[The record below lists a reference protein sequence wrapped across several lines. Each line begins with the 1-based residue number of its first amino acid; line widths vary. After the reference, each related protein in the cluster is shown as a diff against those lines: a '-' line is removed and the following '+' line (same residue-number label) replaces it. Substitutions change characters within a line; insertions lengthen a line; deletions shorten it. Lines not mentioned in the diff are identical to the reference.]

1 MLKLNGRRLKLYYSS
16 YISKDVA
23 ILKLKFLHNIEN
35 KIYFIPS
42 IYAISATI
50 LSIAVI
56 FIEYQYSDFL
66 LSILPGYLFTS
77 YDLSKTILSTIAGSL
92 FAMITVSFSTIMV
105 VLTMYSSQF
114 SPRTMQDFLKNKVT
128 LKVLGVFIAGFI
140 YSILTLLFIDD
151 SLQGSG
157 ESIIFSSIIGVIIA
171 IVCLGYFVYFIHHA
185 ANSVQ
190 VNLLI
195 ESLKKEVIEIVDS
208 IETRNN
214 SNDQIRN
221 DPPDNLKE
229 ITDRDAFA
237 VHPEQSGYIQVIYDL
252 ELTKLADAHDI
263 IIRAEKMIGDYVTE
277 NTVVFKIWQLNPAS
291 NLKEDELEEIR
302 NKIIGNLV
310 ISNERSKKNDIEFGL
325 LKLTEVA
332 LRAISPGINDP
343 NTAIFCINQLGWVLS
358 RIAVANL
365 ENTYYYNDKDELCF
379 ILEDISFW
387 DLLYKTFYQLSH
399 YGNQDVSVAGSILD
413 ALVIIAE
420 GSPEEIKE
428 QVWHFSHYIL
438 GGFDK
443 NVLEQEDKKF
453 LNHKIYRLAKETG
466 NKEEKEKYF
475 QVENFQIN

>member
-1 MLKLNGRRLKLYYSS
+1 
-16 YISKDVA
+16 VA
-23 ILKLKFLHNIEN
+23 VLKLKFLHNIKN
-35 KIYFIPS
+35 KIYFIPTLYS
-42 IYAISATI
+42 ISAALFTF
-50 LSIAVI
+50 LVV
-56 FIEYQYSDFL
+56 FIEYNYSSTLVNVMPSFF
-66 LSILPGYLFTS
+66 FTS

-92 FAMITVSFSTIMV
+92 FAMITVSFSMIMV

-140 YSILTLLFIDD
+140 YSMLTLLFIDD
-151 SLQGSG
+151 SLQGKG
-157 ESIIFSSIIGVIIA
+157 EATIFSAMIGVIVA
-171 IVCLGYFVYFIHHA
+171 IICLGFFVYFIHHA

-195 ESLKKEVIEIVDS
+195 ESLKEDVIEIVDKF
-208 IETRNN
+208 EERNN

-221 DPPDNLKE
+221 EPPDNLKQML
-229 ITDRDAFA
+229 DREFCEL
-237 VHPEQSGYIQVIYDL
+237 HPVESGYIQVIYDL
-252 ELTKLADAHDI
+252 KLTQMADEYDI

-277 NTVVFKIWQLNPAS
+277 NTVVFKFWQL
-291 NLKEDELEEIR
+291 DEESERFEEEKLEEIKK
-302 NKIIGNLV
+302 KIRENLV
-310 ISNERSKKNDIEFGL
+310 ISNERSKNDDIEFGL

-332 LRAISPGINDP
+332 LRAISAGINDP

-399 YGNQDVSVAGSILD
+399 YGKQDVSVAGSIID

-420 GSPEEIKE
+420 GSPKDIKE
-428 QVWHFSHYIL
+428 EVWKFSHYIL
-438 GGFDK
+438 SSFDK
-443 NVLEQEDKKF
+443 SVLEQEDKKF

-466 NKEEKEKYF
+466 HKEEKEKYF
-475 QVENFQIN
+475 QVENFKIN

>member
-1 MLKLNGRRLKLYYSS
+1 
-16 YISKDVA
+16 
-23 ILKLKFLHNIEN
+23 LKLKFLHNIEN

-50 LSIAVI
+50 LSIIVI
-56 FIEYQYSDFL
+56 FIEYQYTNTL
-66 LSILPGYLFTS
+66 VNILPSYFFTS

-128 LKVLGVFIAGFI
+128 LKVLGIFIAGFI

-151 SLQGSG
+151 SMQGSG
-157 ESIIFSSIIGVIIA
+157 ESIIFSAMIGVIVA

-195 ESLKKEVIEIVDS
+195 ESLKEEVIEIVDK
-208 IETRNN
+208 IEARNN

-221 DPPDNLKE
+221 EAPENLTKMLERDSCE
-229 ITDRDAFA
+229 I
-237 VHPEQSGYIQVIYDL
+237 HPKQSGYIQAIYDI
-252 ELTKLADAHDI
+252 ELTKLADEYDI
-263 IIRAEKMIGDYVTE
+263 IVRAEKMIGDYVTE
-277 NTVVFKIWQLNPAS
+277 NTVVFKIWQLNKDADQF
-291 NLKEDELEEIR
+291 NEEKLEEIK
-302 NKIIGNLV
+302 NKILGNLV
-310 ISNERSKKNDIEFGL
+310 INNERSKKNDIEFGL

-365 ENTYYYNDKDELCF
+365 ENTYYYNEKDELCF

-399 YGNQDVSVAGSILD
+399 YGNQDVSVAGSIID

-420 GSPEEIKE
+420 GSPKDIKE
-428 QVWHFSHYIL
+428 KVWHFSHYIL

-466 NKEEKEKYF
+466 HKEHREKYF
-475 QVENFQIN
+475 QVENFKIN

>member
-1 MLKLNGRRLKLYYSS
+1 M
-16 YISKDVA
+16 
-23 ILKLKFLHNIEN
+23 KLKFLHNIEN

-50 LSIAVI
+50 LSAFVI
-56 FIEYQYSDFL
+56 FIEHQYSSFL
-66 LSILPGYLFTS
+66 LVNIPSYFFTS

-128 LKVLGVFIAGFI
+128 LKVFGIFLGGFI
-140 YSILTLLFIDD
+140 YSILTLLFIDEN
-151 SLQGSG
+151 LKGTQ
-157 ESIIFSSIIGVIIA
+157 EATIFSAMIGVIIA
-171 IVCLGYFVYFIHHA
+171 IICLGYFVYFIHHA

-195 ESLKKEVIEIVDS
+195 ESLKNEVIEIVDT

-214 SNDQIRN
+214 KNDQIRN
-221 DPPDNLKE
+221 EPPDNLKE
-229 ITDRDAFA
+229 MTDREFCE
-237 VHPEQSGYIQVIYDL
+237 VHPEQSGYIQVIFDI
-252 ELTKLADAHDI
+252 ELTKVADEHDI
-263 IIRAEKMIGDYVTE
+263 IIRAEKMIGDYITE
-277 NTVVFKIWQLNPAS
+277 NTVIFKLWRLNDD
-291 NLKEDELEEIR
+291 NKKIEEVKLKQIK
-302 NKIIGNLV
+302 NKIRENIV

-365 ENTYYYNDKDELCF
+365 ENNYYYNDKDELCF

-387 DLLYKTFYQLSH
+387 NLLYKTFYQLKH
-399 YGNQDVSVAGSILD
+399 YGSQDVSVTGAIID
-413 ALVIIAE
+413 ALIVIAE

-428 QVWHFSHYIL
+428 QVWSFSDYIL
-438 GGFDK
+438 KGFDR
-443 NVLEQEDKKF
+443 NVLEQADKKF
-453 LNHKIYRLAKETG
+453 LNNKIYRLAKETG
-466 NKEEKEKYF
+466 NKDVKENYF
-475 QVENFQIN
+475 QIEKRQIN

>member
-1 MLKLNGRRLKLYYSS
+1 M
-16 YISKDVA
+16 
-23 ILKLKFLHNIEN
+23 KLKFLHNIEN

-42 IYAISATI
+42 LYALIATLVSILVIY
-50 LSIAVI
+50 L
-56 FIEYQYSDFL
+56 EYQYSSL
-66 LSILPGYLFTS
+66 LINVLPSFFFTS

-128 LKVLGVFIAGFI
+128 LKVLGIFIAGFI

-151 SLQGSG
+151 RLLKSG
-157 ESIIFSSIIGVIIA
+157 ESTIFSAMIGVIIA
-171 IVCLGYFVYFIHHA
+171 ILCLGYFVYFIHHA

-190 VNLLI
+190 VNLLV
-195 ESLKKEVIEIVDS
+195 ESLKEDVIEIVDKL
-208 IETRNN
+208 EKRNN

-221 DPPDNLKE
+221 QPPDDLKASL
-229 ITDRDAFA
+229 DRDFYEL
-237 VHPEQSGYIQVIYDL
+237 HPKKSGYIQIIYDL
-252 ELTKLADAHDI
+252 KLTQLADQYNI
-263 IIRAEKMIGDYVTE
+263 IIRAEKMIGDYITE
-277 NTVVFKIWQLNPAS
+277 NTVVFKFWQL
-291 NLKEDELEEIR
+291 DEQMDKFKDEKLVEIKNNIR
-302 NKIIGNLV
+302 DHLV
-310 ISNERSKKNDIEFGL
+310 ISNERSKNDDIEFGL

-399 YGNQDVSVAGSILD
+399 YGKQDVSVAGSIID

-420 GSPEEIKE
+420 GSPQDVKE
-428 QVWHFSHYIL
+428 QVWKFSHYIL

-466 NKEEKEKYF
+466 HKKQKEKYF
-475 QVENFQIN
+475 QVENFKIN

>member
-1 MLKLNGRRLKLYYSS
+1 MKF
-16 YISKDVA
+16 
-23 ILKLKFLHNIEN
+23 KFLHNIEN

-42 IYAISATI
+42 IYATSAA
-50 LSIAVI
+50 LFSIAVI
-56 FIEYQYSDFL
+56 FIEHQYSDFL
-66 LSILPGYLFTS
+66 LAYIPAYLFTS

-128 LKVLGVFIAGFI
+128 LKVLGVFLAGFI
-140 YSILTLLFIDD
+140 YSILTLLFIDENLKGAEEA
-151 SLQGSG
+151 S
-157 ESIIFSSIIGVIIA
+157 IFSAAIGVIIA
-171 IVCLGYFVYFIHHA
+171 VICLGYFVYFIHHA

-195 ESLKKEVIEIVDS
+195 ESLKTEVIEIVDK
-208 IETRNN
+208 IEARNN

-221 DPPDNLKE
+221 TPPDNLKE
-229 ITDRDAFA
+229 ITDRKSCE
-237 VHPEQSGYIQVIYDL
+237 VHPDKSGYIQVIYDL
-252 ELTKLADAHDI
+252 ELTKLADNNDVV
-263 IIRAEKMIGDYVTE
+263 IRAEKMIGDYVTE
-277 NTVVFKIWQLNPAS
+277 NTVVFKVWMLNP
-291 NLKEDELEEIR
+291 EDELEKDIDQLKAEIR
-302 NKIIGNLV
+302 NHLV

-358 RIAVANL
+358 RIAVANI

-387 DLLYKTFYQLSH
+387 DLLYKTFYQLRH

-413 ALVIIAE
+413 AFVIIAE
-420 GSPEEIKE
+420 GSPKEIKE
-428 QVWHFSHYIL
+428 QVWSFSHYIL
-438 GGFDK
+438 DGFER
-443 NVLEQEDKKF
+443 NVLEKEDKKF

-466 NKEEKEKYF
+466 NKEIKENYFHVEKRT
-475 QVENFQIN
+475 IN

>member
-1 MLKLNGRRLKLYYSS
+1 MKF
-16 YISKDVA
+16 
-23 ILKLKFLHNIEN
+23 KFLHNIEN

-50 LSIAVI
+50 LSVFVI
-56 FIEYQYSDFL
+56 FIEHQYSGL
-66 LSILPGYLFTS
+66 LLANIPAYFFTS

-128 LKVLGVFIAGFI
+128 LKVFGIFLGGFI
-140 YSILTLLFIDD
+140 YSILTLLFIDEN
-151 SLQGSG
+151 LKGTQ
-157 ESIIFSSIIGVIIA
+157 EATIFSAMIGVIIA
-171 IVCLGYFVYFIHHA
+171 IICLGYFVYFIHHA

-195 ESLKKEVIEIVDS
+195 ESLKNEVIEIVDT

-214 SNDQIRN
+214 KNDQIRN
-221 DPPDNLKE
+221 EPPDNLKE
-229 ITDRDAFA
+229 MTDRVFCD
-237 VHPEQSGYIQVIYDL
+237 VHPEQSGYIQVIFDI
-252 ELTKLADAHDI
+252 ELTKVADEHDI

-277 NTVVFKIWQLNPAS
+277 NTVIFKLWRLNDDTKKIEEEK
-291 NLKEDELEEIR
+291 LKQIKNMIR
-302 NKIIGNLV
+302 ENLV

-365 ENTYYYNDKDELCF
+365 ENNYYYNDKDELCF

-387 DLLYKTFYQLSH
+387 NLLYKTFYQLKH
-399 YGNQDVSVAGSILD
+399 YGSQDVSVTGAIID
-413 ALVIIAE
+413 ALIVIAE
-420 GSPEEIKE
+420 GSPKEIKE
-428 QVWHFSHYIL
+428 QVWSFSDYIL
-438 GGFDK
+438 KGFDR
-443 NVLEQEDKKF
+443 NVLEQADKKF
-453 LNHKIYRLAKETG
+453 LNNKIYRLAKETG
-466 NKEEKEKYF
+466 NKDVKENYF
-475 QVENFQIN
+475 QIEKRQIN

>member
-1 MLKLNGRRLKLYYSS
+1 M
-16 YISKDVA
+16 
-23 ILKLKFLHNIEN
+23 KLKFMHNIEN

-42 IYAISATI
+42 IYAISATL
-50 LSIAVI
+50 LSIFVI
-56 FIEYQYSDFL
+56 FIEHQYSSTL
-66 LSILPGYLFTS
+66 VNVLPSFFFTS

-92 FAMITVSFSTIMV
+92 FAMITVSFSMIMV

-128 LKVLGVFIAGFI
+128 LKVLGIFISGFI
-140 YSILTLLFIDD
+140 YSMLTLLFLND
-151 SLQGSG
+151 SLERSG
-157 ESIIFSSIIGVIIA
+157 ESIIFSAMIGVIVA
-171 IVCLGYFVYFIHHA
+171 IICLGYFVYFIHHA

-195 ESLKKEVIEIVDS
+195 ESLKDEVIEIVDKT
-208 IETRNN
+208 EARNN

-221 DPPDNLKE
+221 DSPDNLKE
-229 ITDRDAFA
+229 MLDRKFCEL
-237 VHPEQSGYIQVIYDL
+237 HPEQSGYIQVIYDL
-252 ELTKLADAHDI
+252 ELTKLADEYDI
-263 IIRAEKMIGDYVTE
+263 IVRAEKMIGDYVTE
-277 NTVVFKIWQLNPAS
+277 NTIVFKFWQLEEES
-291 NLKEDELEEIR
+291 ERFGEEKLEEIK
-302 NKIIGNLV
+302 NKIRANLV

-365 ENTYYYNDKDELCF
+365 ENTYYYNEKDELCF

-387 DLLYKTFYQLSH
+387 DLLYKTFYQLTH
-399 YGNQDVSVAGSILD
+399 YGKQDVSVAGSIID
-413 ALVIIAE
+413 ALIIIAE
-420 GSPEEIKE
+420 GSPQDIKD
-428 QVWHFSHYIL
+428 QVWKFSHYVL

-443 NVLEQEDKKF
+443 NVLEQEDEKF

-466 NKEEKEKYF
+466 PKEEREKYF
-475 QVENFQIN
+475 QVENFKIN

>member
-1 MLKLNGRRLKLYYSS
+1 M
-16 YISKDVA
+16 
-23 ILKLKFLHNIEN
+23 KLKFLHNIEN

-42 IYAISATI
+42 LYALIATLVSILVIY
-50 LSIAVI
+50 L
-56 FIEYQYSDFL
+56 EYQYSSL
-66 LSILPGYLFTS
+66 LINVLPSFFFTS

-128 LKVLGVFIAGFI
+128 LKVLGIFIAGFI

-151 SLQGSG
+151 RLLKSG
-157 ESIIFSSIIGVIIA
+157 ESTIFSAMIGVIIA

-190 VNLLI
+190 VNLLV
-195 ESLKKEVIEIVDS
+195 ESLKEDVIEIVDKL
-208 IETRNN
+208 EKRNN

-221 DPPDNLKE
+221 QPPDDLKASL
-229 ITDRDAFA
+229 DRDFYEL
-237 VHPEQSGYIQVIYDL
+237 HPKKSGYIQIIYDL
-252 ELTKLADAHDI
+252 KLTQLADQYDI
-263 IIRAEKMIGDYVTE
+263 IIRAEKMIGDYITE
-277 NTVVFKIWQLNPAS
+277 NTVVFKFWQL
-291 NLKEDELEEIR
+291 DEQMDKFKDEKLVEIKNNIR
-302 NKIIGNLV
+302 DHLV
-310 ISNERSKKNDIEFGL
+310 ISNERSKNDDIEFGL

-399 YGNQDVSVAGSILD
+399 YGKQDVSVAGSIID

-420 GSPEEIKE
+420 GSPQDVKE
-428 QVWHFSHYIL
+428 QVWKFSHYIL

-466 NKEEKEKYF
+466 HKKQKEKYF
-475 QVENFQIN
+475 QVENFKIN

>member
-1 MLKLNGRRLKLYYSS
+1 MISIGDVSALKF
-16 YISKDVA
+16 
-23 ILKLKFLHNIEN
+23 KFLHNIEN
-35 KIYFIPS
+35 KIYFIPT

-50 LSIAVI
+50 ISILVI
-56 FIEYQYSDFL
+56 FLESQYSQTLANVMPSFF
-66 LSILPGYLFTS
+66 FTS

-114 SPRTMQDFLKNKVT
+114 SPRTMQDFLKNRVT
-128 LKVLGVFIAGFI
+128 LKVLGIFIAGFI

-151 SLQGSG
+151 SVQGSG
-157 ESIIFSSIIGVIIA
+157 EPIIFSTMIGVIVA

-195 ESLKKEVIEIVDS
+195 ESLKEEVIDIVDS
-208 IETRNN
+208 IEARNN

-221 DPPDNLKE
+221 DPSENLKD
-229 ITDRDAFA
+229 ITDRDFCKI
-237 VHPEQSGYIQVIYDL
+237 HPSESGYIQAIFDI
-252 ELTKLADAHDI
+252 ELTKLADNYDI

-277 NTVVFKIWQLNPAS
+277 NTIVFKFWQLN
-291 NLKEDELEEIR
+291 EDADRFSEEELEQISDEVLA
-302 NKIIGNLV
+302 NLV
-310 ISNERSKKNDIEFGL
+310 INNERSKKNDIEFGL

-365 ENTYYYNDKDELCF
+365 ENTYYYNEKDELCF

-399 YGNQDVSVAGSILD
+399 YGKQDVSVAGAIID

-420 GSPEEIKE
+420 GSPEDIKE
-428 QVWHFSHYIL
+428 QVWKFSHYIL
-438 GGFDK
+438 GSFDK

-466 NKEEKEKYF
+466 NKEEREKYF
-475 QVENFQIN
+475 QVENFKIN

>member
-1 MLKLNGRRLKLYYSS
+1 MK
-16 YISKDVA
+16 I
-23 ILKLKFLHNIEN
+23 KFLHNIEN

-42 IYAISATI
+42 LYAIAAT
-50 LSIAVI
+50 LVSLVVI
-56 FIEYQYSDFL
+56 FIEYQYSSNL
-66 LSILPGYLFTS
+66 VTVLPSFFFTS

-92 FAMITVSFSTIMV
+92 FAMITVSFSMIMV

-140 YSILTLLFIDD
+140 YSMLTLLFIDD

-157 ESIIFSSIIGVIIA
+157 ESTIFSAIIGVIIA
-171 IVCLGYFVYFIHHA
+171 IICLGYFVYFIHHA

-190 VNLLI
+190 VNLLV
-195 ESLKKEVIEIVDS
+195 ESLKEDVIAIVDK
-208 IETRNN
+208 IETRND

-229 ITDRDAFA
+229 MLDRKFCEL
-237 VHPEQSGYIQVIYDL
+237 HPAESGYIQVIYDL
-252 ELTKLADAHDI
+252 KLTQMADEYDI

-277 NTVVFKIWQLNPAS
+277 NTVAFKFWQLNEEAES
-291 NLKEDELEEIR
+291 FEEEKLEEIKAR
-302 NKIIGNLV
+302 IRDNLV
-310 ISNERSKKNDIEFGL
+310 ISNERSKNDDIEFGL

-387 DLLYKTFYQLSH
+387 ELLYKTFYQLSH
-399 YGNQDVSVAGSILD
+399 YGKQDVSVAGSIID
-413 ALVIIAE
+413 ALVIVAE
-420 GSPEEIKE
+420 GSPQNIKE
-428 QVWHFSHYIL
+428 QVWEFSHYIL
-438 GGFDK
+438 SSFDK

-466 NKEEKEKYF
+466 HKEQKEKYF

>member
-1 MLKLNGRRLKLYYSS
+1 MAVLK
-16 YISKDVA
+16 I
-23 ILKLKFLHNIEN
+23 KFLRNIEN

-42 IYAISATI
+42 LYAIAAT
-50 LSIAVI
+50 LASFFVI
-56 FIEYQYSDFL
+56 FIEYQYSSTL
-66 LSILPGYLFTS
+66 VNVLPSFFFTS

-92 FAMITVSFSTIMV
+92 FAMITVSFSMIMV

-128 LKVLGVFIAGFI
+128 LKVLGIFIAGFI
-140 YSILTLLFIDD
+140 YSMITLLFLND
-151 SLQGSG
+151 SQQESG
-157 ESIIFSSIIGVIIA
+157 EPFLFSAMIGVIVA
-171 IVCLGYFVYFIHHA
+171 IICLGYFVYFIHHA

-195 ESLKKEVIEIVDS
+195 ESLKEEVIEIVDK
-208 IETRNN
+208 IEARNN

-221 DPPDNLKE
+221 DPPDNLRE
-229 ITDRDAFA
+229 MLDREFCEL
-237 VHPEQSGYIQVIYDL
+237 HPEQSGYIQVIYDI
-252 ELTKLADAHDI
+252 ELTKLADEYDI
-263 IIRAEKMIGDYVTE
+263 IVRAEKMIGDYVTE
-277 NTVVFKIWQLNPAS
+277 NTIVFKFWQLNEEAE
-291 NLKEDELEEIR
+291 KFTEEKLEEIKD
-302 NKIIGNLV
+302 KIRDNLV

-365 ENTYYYNDKDELCF
+365 ENTYYYNEKNELCF

-387 DLLYKTFYQLSH
+387 DLLYKTFYQLTH
-399 YGNQDVSVAGSILD
+399 YGKQDVSVAGSIID
-413 ALVIIAE
+413 ALIIIAE
-420 GSPEEIKE
+420 GSPQEIKE
-428 QVWHFSHYIL
+428 QVWKFSHYVL

-453 LNHKIYRLAKETG
+453 LNHKIYRLAKET
-466 NKEEKEKYF
+466 EHQEDREKYF
-475 QVENFQIN
+475 QVENFKIN

>member
-1 MLKLNGRRLKLYYSS
+1 MKF
-16 YISKDVA
+16 
-23 ILKLKFLHNIEN
+23 KFLHNIEN

-50 LSIAVI
+50 ISFIVI
-56 FIEYQYSDFL
+56 FIEHQYSQSL
-66 LSILPGYLFTS
+66 VNVLPGFFFTS

-92 FAMITVSFSTIMV
+92 FSMITVSFSTIMV

-140 YSILTLLFIDD
+140 YSILTLLFIND

-157 ESIIFSSIIGVIIA
+157 ESIIFSAMIGVIIA

-195 ESLKKEVIEIVDS
+195 ESLKEEVIEIVDKL
-208 IETRNN
+208 EERNN
-214 SNDQIRN
+214 NNDQIRN
-221 DPPDNLKE
+221 KAPDNLKE
-229 ITDRDAFA
+229 RLDRESCD
-237 VHPEQSGYIQVIYDL
+237 VHPQASGYIQAIFDL
-252 ELTKLADAHDI
+252 ELTELADEHDI

-277 NTVVFKIWQLNPAS
+277 NTVVFELWQLNEEAERLS
-291 NLKEDELEEIR
+291 EEELEEIR
-302 NKIIGNLV
+302 EKIRANLV

-358 RIAVANL
+358 RIAVANI

-399 YGNQDVSVAGSILD
+399 YGNQDVSVAGSIID
-413 ALVIIAE
+413 ALIIIAE
-420 GSPEEIKE
+420 GSPAEIKE
-428 QVWHFSHYIL
+428 QVWKFSHYVL

-466 NKEEKEKYF
+466 HKEHRDKYF

>member
-1 MLKLNGRRLKLYYSS
+1 MKF
-16 YISKDVA
+16 
-23 ILKLKFLHNIEN
+23 KFLHNIEN

-42 IYAISATI
+42 IYAISAAI
-50 LSIAVI
+50 FSIAVI
-56 FIEYQYSDFL
+56 FIEHQYSSFL
-66 LSILPGYLFTS
+66 LAHMPAYFFTS

-128 LKVLGVFIAGFI
+128 LKVLGVFLAGFI
-140 YSILTLLFIDD
+140 YSILTLLFIDE
-151 SLQGSG
+151 SLKGAEEAS
-157 ESIIFSSIIGVIIA
+157 IFSAAIGVIIA
-171 IVCLGYFVYFIHHA
+171 VICLGYFVYFIHHA

-195 ESLKKEVIEIVDS
+195 ESLKNEVIEIVDK
-208 IETRNN
+208 IEARNN
-214 SNDQIRN
+214 SNEQIRN
-221 DPPDNLKE
+221 NAPDNLKE
-229 ITDRDAFA
+229 ITDRKSCE
-237 VHPEQSGYIQVIYDL
+237 VHPDKSGYIQIIYDL
-252 ELTKLADAHDI
+252 ELTKLADDNDVV
-263 IIRAEKMIGDYVTE
+263 IRAEKMIGDYVTE
-277 NTVVFKIWQLNPAS
+277 NTVVFKVWMLNPEA
-291 NLKEDELEEIR
+291 ELEKDIDQLKAEIR
-302 NKIIGNLV
+302 NNLV

-358 RIAVANL
+358 RIAVANI

-387 DLLYKTFYQLSH
+387 DLLYKTFYQLRH

-420 GSPEEIKE
+420 GSPKEIKE
-428 QVWHFSHYIL
+428 QVWSFSHYIL
-438 GGFDK
+438 DGFER
-443 NVLEQEDKKF
+443 NVLEKEDKKF

-466 NKEEKEKYF
+466 NKEIKESYFHVEKRT
-475 QVENFQIN
+475 IN

>member
-1 MLKLNGRRLKLYYSS
+1 MAVLKF
-16 YISKDVA
+16 
-23 ILKLKFLHNIEN
+23 KFLHNIEN

-42 IYAISATI
+42 IYAISATL
-50 LSIAVI
+50 LSFLVI
-56 FIEYQYSDFL
+56 FIEYRYSSQLVDV
-66 LSILPGYLFTS
+66 LPSYFFTS

-151 SLQGSG
+151 SFQGSG
-157 ESIIFSSIIGVIIA
+157 ESIIFSSMLGVIVA
-171 IVCLGYFVYFIHHA
+171 IICLGYFVYFIHHA

-195 ESLKKEVIEIVDS
+195 ENLKVEVIEIVDS
-208 IETRNN
+208 IEERNN

-229 ITDRDAFA
+229 MTDRDYKE
-237 VHPEQSGYIQVIYDL
+237 VHPDKSGYVQFIYDI
-252 ELTKLADAHDI
+252 ELTKLADEHDI
-263 IIRAEKMIGDYVTE
+263 ILRAEKMIGDYVTE
-277 NTVVFKIWQLNPAS
+277 NSIVFKLWLLNEGDS
-291 NLKEDELEEIR
+291 LEEGELEKIR
-302 NKIIGNLV
+302 DSVRSNLV

-343 NTAIFCINQLGWVLS
+343 NTAIFCINQLGWILS

-365 ENTYYYNDKDELCF
+365 ENTYYYNEKDELCF

-387 DLLYKTFYQLSH
+387 DLLYKTFYQLSY

-413 ALVIIAE
+413 ALVIVAE
-420 GSPEEIKE
+420 GSPQNIKD
-428 QVWHFSHYIL
+428 QVWKFSHYIL
-438 GGFDK
+438 GRFDK
-443 NVLEQEDKKF
+443 NVLEQEDKKY
-453 LNHKIYRLAKETG
+453 LNNKIYRLARET
-466 NKEEKEKYF
+466 NHKDEKEKYF

>member
-1 MLKLNGRRLKLYYSS
+1 VAVLK
-16 YISKDVA
+16 I
-23 ILKLKFLHNIEN
+23 KFLRNIEN

-42 IYAISATI
+42 LYAIAAT
-50 LSIAVI
+50 LASFFVI
-56 FIEYQYSDFL
+56 FIEYQYSSTL
-66 LSILPGYLFTS
+66 VNVLPSFFFTS

-92 FAMITVSFSTIMV
+92 FAMITVSFSMIMV

-128 LKVLGVFIAGFI
+128 LKVLGIFIAGFI
-140 YSILTLLFIDD
+140 YSMITLLFLND
-151 SLQGSG
+151 SQQESG
-157 ESIIFSSIIGVIIA
+157 EPFLFSAMIGVIVA
-171 IVCLGYFVYFIHHA
+171 IICLGYFVYFIHHA

-195 ESLKKEVIEIVDS
+195 ESLKEEVIEIVDK
-208 IETRNN
+208 IEARNN

-221 DPPDNLKE
+221 DPPDNLRE
-229 ITDRDAFA
+229 MLDREFCEL
-237 VHPEQSGYIQVIYDL
+237 HPEQSGYIQVIYDI
-252 ELTKLADAHDI
+252 ELTKLADEYDI
-263 IIRAEKMIGDYVTE
+263 IVRAEKMIGDYVTE
-277 NTVVFKIWQLNPAS
+277 NTIVFKFWQLNEEAE
-291 NLKEDELEEIR
+291 KFTEEKLEEIKD
-302 NKIIGNLV
+302 KIRDNLV

-365 ENTYYYNDKDELCF
+365 ENTYYYNEKNELCF

-387 DLLYKTFYQLSH
+387 DLLYKTFYQLTH
-399 YGNQDVSVAGSILD
+399 YGKQDVSVAGSIID
-413 ALVIIAE
+413 ALIIIAE
-420 GSPEEIKE
+420 GSPQEIKE
-428 QVWHFSHYIL
+428 QVWKFSHYVL

-453 LNHKIYRLAKETG
+453 LNHKIYRLAKET
-466 NKEEKEKYF
+466 EHQEDREKYF
-475 QVENFQIN
+475 QVENFKIN

>member
-1 MLKLNGRRLKLYYSS
+1 
-16 YISKDVA
+16 VT
-23 ILKLKFLHNIEN
+23 ILKFKFIHNIES

-42 IYAISATI
+42 IYAISATL
-50 LSIAVI
+50 LSALVI
-56 FIEYQYSDFL
+56 FVEYRYTQTL
-66 LSILPGYLFTS
+66 GNVLPGFFFTS

-128 LKVLGVFIAGFI
+128 LKVLGVFLAGFI
-140 YSILTLLFIDD
+140 YSMLTLLFLND
-151 SLQGSG
+151 SVSRSG
-157 ESIIFSSIIGVIIA
+157 ESIIFSGLLGVIIA
-171 IVCLGYFVYFIHHA
+171 IICLGYFVYFIHHA

-190 VNLLI
+190 VNILI
-195 ESLKKEVIEIVDS
+195 SSLKEDVIEIVDK
-208 IETRNN
+208 IEERNN

-221 DPPDNLKE
+221 EAPDNIKE
-229 ITDRDAFA
+229 MTDREFCE
-237 VHPEQSGYIQVIYDL
+237 VHPVESGYIQVIYDI
-252 ELTKLADAHDI
+252 ELTKLADNYDI

-277 NTVVFKIWQLNPAS
+277 NTIVFKLWQLNE
-291 NLKEDELEEIR
+291 NTEKFTEEELEEIKTKIR
-302 NKIIGNLV
+302 NNMM
-310 ISNERSKKNDIEFGL
+310 ISNERSNKNDIEFGL

-399 YGNQDVSVAGSILD
+399 YGSQDVSVAGSIID
-413 ALVIIAE
+413 ALVIVAE
-420 GSPEEIKE
+420 GSPKDIKE
-428 QVWHFSHYIL
+428 QVWNFSHYIL
-438 GGFDK
+438 DGFDK

-466 NKEEKEKYF
+466 HKEHREEYF
-475 QVENFQIN
+475 QVENFKIN

>member
-1 MLKLNGRRLKLYYSS
+1 MKF
-16 YISKDVA
+16 
-23 ILKLKFLHNIEN
+23 KFLHNIEN

-42 IYAISATI
+42 IYAISAA
-50 LSIAVI
+50 LFSIAVI
-56 FIEYQYSDFL
+56 FIEHQYSGFL
-66 LSILPGYLFTS
+66 LANIPAYLFTS

-128 LKVLGVFIAGFI
+128 LKVLGIFLAGFI
-140 YSILTLLFIDD
+140 YSILTLLFIDE
-151 SLQGSG
+151 SLKGSD
-157 ESIIFSSIIGVIIA
+157 EATIFSAAIGVIIA
-171 IVCLGYFVYFIHHA
+171 VICLGYFVYFIHHA

-195 ESLKKEVIEIVDS
+195 ESLKKEVIEIVDK
-208 IETRNN
+208 IEARNN

-221 DPPDNLKE
+221 KPPDNLKE
-229 ITDRDAFA
+229 ITDRSSCE
-237 VHPEQSGYIQVIYDL
+237 VHPEKSGYIQIIYDL
-252 ELTKLADAHDI
+252 ELTRLADNSDVV
-263 IIRAEKMIGDYVTE
+263 IRAEKMIGDYVTE
-277 NTVVFKIWQLNPAS
+277 NTIVFKVWMLNPEA
-291 NLKEDELEEIR
+291 ELEKDIDQLKSEIR
-302 NKIIGNLV
+302 NNLV

-358 RIAVANL
+358 RIAVANI

-387 DLLYKTFYQLSH
+387 DLLYKTFYQLRH

-420 GSPEEIKE
+420 GSPKEIKE
-428 QVWHFSHYIL
+428 QVWSFSHYIL
-438 GGFDK
+438 DGFER
-443 NVLEQEDKKF
+443 NVLEKEDKKF

-466 NKEEKEKYF
+466 NKEIKENYFHVEKRT
-475 QVENFQIN
+475 IN

>member
-1 MLKLNGRRLKLYYSS
+1 MEVLKF
-16 YISKDVA
+16 
-23 ILKLKFLHNIEN
+23 KFLHNIEN

-50 LSIAVI
+50 VSIIVI
-56 FIEYQYSDFL
+56 FIEYQYTNIL
-66 LSILPGYLFTS
+66 LNILPSYFFTS

-128 LKVLGVFIAGFI
+128 LKVLGIFIAGFI

-151 SLQGSG
+151 SMQGSG
-157 ESIIFSSIIGVIIA
+157 ESIIFSAMIGVIVA

-195 ESLKKEVIEIVDS
+195 ESLKEEVIEIVDK
-208 IETRNN
+208 IEARNN

-221 DPPDNLKE
+221 EAPDNLNKMLERDSCE
-229 ITDRDAFA
+229 I
-237 VHPEQSGYIQVIYDL
+237 HPKQSGYIQAIYDI
-252 ELTKLADAHDI
+252 ELTKLADEYDI
-263 IIRAEKMIGDYVTE
+263 IVRAEKMIGDYVTE
-277 NTVVFKIWQLNPAS
+277 NTVVFKIWQLNKDADQF
-291 NLKEDELEEIR
+291 NEEKLEEIK
-302 NKIIGNLV
+302 NKILGNLV
-310 ISNERSKKNDIEFGL
+310 INNERSKKNDIEFGL

-399 YGNQDVSVAGSILD
+399 YGNQDVSVAGSIID

-420 GSPEEIKE
+420 GSPKDIKE

-466 NKEEKEKYF
+466 HKEHREKYF
-475 QVENFQIN
+475 QVENFKIN

>member
-1 MLKLNGRRLKLYYSS
+1 M
-16 YISKDVA
+16 
-23 ILKLKFLHNIEN
+23 KLKFLHNIEN

-42 IYAISATI
+42 LYALIATLVSILVIY
-50 LSIAVI
+50 L
-56 FIEYQYSDFL
+56 EYQYSSL
-66 LSILPGYLFTS
+66 LINVLPSFFFTS

-128 LKVLGVFIAGFI
+128 LKVLGIFIAGFI

-151 SLQGSG
+151 RLLKSG
-157 ESIIFSSIIGVIIA
+157 ESTIFSAMIGVIIA
-171 IVCLGYFVYFIHHA
+171 ILCLGYFVYFIHHA

-190 VNLLI
+190 VNLLV
-195 ESLKKEVIEIVDS
+195 ESLKEDVIEIVDKL
-208 IETRNN
+208 EKRNN

-221 DPPDNLKE
+221 QPPDDLKASL
-229 ITDRDAFA
+229 DRDFYEL
-237 VHPEQSGYIQVIYDL
+237 HPKKSGYIQIIYDL
-252 ELTKLADAHDI
+252 KLTQLADQYDI
-263 IIRAEKMIGDYVTE
+263 IIRAEKMIGDYITE
-277 NTVVFKIWQLNPAS
+277 NTVVFKFWQL
-291 NLKEDELEEIR
+291 DEKMDKFKDEKLVEIKNNIR
-302 NKIIGNLV
+302 DHLV
-310 ISNERSKKNDIEFGL
+310 ISNERSKNDDIEFGL

-399 YGNQDVSVAGSILD
+399 YGKQDVSVAGSIID

-420 GSPEEIKE
+420 GSPQDVKE
-428 QVWHFSHYIL
+428 QVWKFSHYIL

-466 NKEEKEKYF
+466 HKKQKEKYF
-475 QVENFQIN
+475 QVENFKIN

>member
-1 MLKLNGRRLKLYYSS
+1 VEVLKF
-16 YISKDVA
+16 
-23 ILKLKFLHNIEN
+23 KFLHNIEN

-50 LSIAVI
+50 VSIIVI
-56 FIEYQYSDFL
+56 FIEYQYTNIL
-66 LSILPGYLFTS
+66 LNILPSYFFTS

-128 LKVLGVFIAGFI
+128 LKVLGIFIAGFI

-151 SLQGSG
+151 SMQGSG
-157 ESIIFSSIIGVIIA
+157 ESIIFSAMIGVIVA

-195 ESLKKEVIEIVDS
+195 ESLKEEVIEIVDK
-208 IETRNN
+208 IEARNN

-221 DPPDNLKE
+221 EAPDNLNKMLERDSCE
-229 ITDRDAFA
+229 I
-237 VHPEQSGYIQVIYDL
+237 HPKQSGYIQVIYDI
-252 ELTKLADAHDI
+252 ELTKLADEYDI
-263 IIRAEKMIGDYVTE
+263 IVRAEKMIGDYVTE
-277 NTVVFKIWQLNPAS
+277 NTVVFKIWQLNKDADQF
-291 NLKEDELEEIR
+291 NEEKLAEIK
-302 NKIIGNLV
+302 NKILGNLV
-310 ISNERSKKNDIEFGL
+310 INNERSKKNDIEFGL

-399 YGNQDVSVAGSILD
+399 YGNQDVSVAGSIID

-420 GSPEEIKE
+420 GSPKDIKE
-428 QVWHFSHYIL
+428 KVWHFSHYIL

-466 NKEEKEKYF
+466 HKEHREKYF
-475 QVENFQIN
+475 QVENFKIN

>member
-1 MLKLNGRRLKLYYSS
+1 MT
-16 YISKDVA
+16 
-23 ILKLKFLHNIEN
+23 ILKFKFIHNIES

-42 IYAISATI
+42 IYAISATL
-50 LSIAVI
+50 LSALVI
-56 FIEYQYSDFL
+56 FVEYRYTQTL
-66 LSILPGYLFTS
+66 GNVLPGFFFTS

-128 LKVLGVFIAGFI
+128 LKVLGVFLAGFI
-140 YSILTLLFIDD
+140 YSMLTLLFLND
-151 SLQGSG
+151 SVSRSG
-157 ESIIFSSIIGVIIA
+157 ESIIFSGLLGVIIA
-171 IVCLGYFVYFIHHA
+171 IICLGYFVYFIHHA

-190 VNLLI
+190 VNILI
-195 ESLKKEVIEIVDS
+195 SSLKEDVIEIVDK
-208 IETRNN
+208 IEERNN

-221 DPPDNLKE
+221 EAPDNIKE
-229 ITDRDAFA
+229 MTDREFCE
-237 VHPEQSGYIQVIYDL
+237 VHPVESGYIQVIYDI
-252 ELTKLADAHDI
+252 ELTKLADNYDI

-277 NTVVFKIWQLNPAS
+277 NTIVFKLWQLNE
-291 NLKEDELEEIR
+291 NTEKFTEEELEEIKTKIR
-302 NKIIGNLV
+302 NNMM
-310 ISNERSKKNDIEFGL
+310 ISNERSNKNDIEFGL

-399 YGNQDVSVAGSILD
+399 YGSQDVSVAGSIID
-413 ALVIIAE
+413 ALVIVAE
-420 GSPEEIKE
+420 GSPKDIKE
-428 QVWHFSHYIL
+428 QVWNFSHYIL
-438 GGFDK
+438 DGFDK

-466 NKEEKEKYF
+466 HKEHREEYF
-475 QVENFQIN
+475 QVENFKIN

>member
-1 MLKLNGRRLKLYYSS
+1 VKT
-16 YISKDVA
+16 
-23 ILKLKFLHNIEN
+23 LKLKFLHNIEN

-50 LSIAVI
+50 LSAFVI
-56 FIEYQYSDFL
+56 FIEHQYSSFL
-66 LSILPGYLFTS
+66 LVNIPSYFFTS

-128 LKVLGVFIAGFI
+128 LKVFGIFLGGFI
-140 YSILTLLFIDD
+140 YSILTLLFIDEN
-151 SLQGSG
+151 LKGTQ
-157 ESIIFSSIIGVIIA
+157 EATIFSAMIGVIIA
-171 IVCLGYFVYFIHHA
+171 IICLGYFVYFIHHA

-195 ESLKKEVIEIVDS
+195 ESLKNEVIEIVDT

-214 SNDQIRN
+214 KNDQIRN
-221 DPPDNLKE
+221 EPPDNLKE
-229 ITDRDAFA
+229 MTDREFCE
-237 VHPEQSGYIQVIYDL
+237 VHPEQSGYIQVIFDI
-252 ELTKLADAHDI
+252 ELTKVADEHDI
-263 IIRAEKMIGDYVTE
+263 IIRAEKMIGDYITE
-277 NTVVFKIWQLNPAS
+277 NTVIFKLWRLNDD
-291 NLKEDELEEIR
+291 NKKIEEVKLKQIK
-302 NKIIGNLV
+302 NKIRENIV

-365 ENTYYYNDKDELCF
+365 ENNYYYNDKDELCF

-387 DLLYKTFYQLSH
+387 NLLYKTFYQLKH
-399 YGNQDVSVAGSILD
+399 YGSQDVSVTGAIID
-413 ALVIIAE
+413 ALIVIAE

-428 QVWHFSHYIL
+428 QVWSFSDYIL
-438 GGFDK
+438 KGFDR
-443 NVLEQEDKKF
+443 NVLEQADKKF
-453 LNHKIYRLAKETG
+453 LNNKIYRLAKETG
-466 NKEEKEKYF
+466 NKDVKENYF
-475 QVENFQIN
+475 QIEKRQIN

>member
-1 MLKLNGRRLKLYYSS
+1 MKF
-16 YISKDVA
+16 
-23 ILKLKFLHNIEN
+23 KFLHNIEN

-50 LSIAVI
+50 LSVFVI
-56 FIEYQYSDFL
+56 FVEHQYSSFL
-66 LSILPGYLFTS
+66 LANIPVYFFTS

-128 LKVLGVFIAGFI
+128 LKVLGIFIAGFI
-140 YSILTLLFIDD
+140 YSILTLLFIDEN
-151 SLQGSG
+151 LKGA
-157 ESIIFSSIIGVIIA
+157 EEATIFSAMIGVIIA
-171 IVCLGYFVYFIHHA
+171 IICLGYFVYFIHHA

-195 ESLKKEVIEIVDS
+195 ESLKEEVIEIVDKLES
-208 IETRNN
+208 RNN
-214 SNDQIRN
+214 NNDQIRN
-221 DPPDNLKE
+221 EAPDNLKE
-229 ITDRDAFA
+229 MTDRKFCE
-237 VHPEQSGYIQVIYDL
+237 VHPKRSGYIQVIYDL
-252 ELTKLADAHDI
+252 ELTQLADQHDI

-277 NTVVFKIWQLNPAS
+277 NTVVFKLWKLDPNKKLEKDLDI
-291 NLKEDELEEIR
+291 LKEEIK
-302 NKIIGNLV
+302 NHLV

-358 RIAVANL
+358 RIAVANI
-365 ENTYYYNDKDELCF
+365 ENTYYYNDKNELCF

-387 DLLYKTFYQLSH
+387 DLLYKTFYQLKH
-399 YGNQDVSVAGSILD
+399 YGNQDVSVAGSIID
-413 ALVIIAE
+413 ALIIIAE
-420 GSPEEIKE
+420 GSPKEIKE
-428 QVWHFSHYIL
+428 QVWSFSHYIL
-438 GGFDK
+438 EGFDR

-466 NKEEKEKYF
+466 NKDMKEKYF
-475 QVENFQIN
+475 QIEKRQIN

>member
-1 MLKLNGRRLKLYYSS
+1 MKF
-16 YISKDVA
+16 
-23 ILKLKFLHNIEN
+23 KFLRNIEN
-35 KIYFIPS
+35 KIYFIPLIYS
-42 IYAISATI
+42 IFAAF
-50 LSIAVI
+50 LSFLVI
-56 FIEYQYSDFL
+56 FIQYQYTQTLVEL
-66 LSILPGYLFTS
+66 LPSFFFTS

-114 SPRTMQDFLKNKVT
+114 SPRTMQDFLKNKLT
-128 LKVLGVFIAGFI
+128 LKVLGVFLAGFI
-140 YSILTLLFIDD
+140 YSMLTLLFIDD
-151 SLQGSG
+151 SLQGSR
-157 ESIIFSSIIGVIIA
+157 ESIIFSAMIGVIVA

-195 ESLKKEVIEIVDS
+195 ESLKEEVIEIVDK
-208 IETRNN
+208 IESRNN

-229 ITDRDAFA
+229 MLDRKPYQ
-237 VHPEQSGYIQVIYDL
+237 VHPKQSGYIQVIYDI
-252 ELTKLADAHDI
+252 ELTKLADEYDI

-277 NTVVFKIWQLNPAS
+277 NTIIFNFWRLDEKAALFS
-291 NLKEDELEEIR
+291 EEDLEEIKNR
-302 NKIIGNLV
+302 ILSNLA

-387 DLLYKTFYQLSH
+387 NLLYKTFYQLSH
-399 YGNQDVSVAGSILD
+399 YGNQDVSVAGSIID
-413 ALVIIAE
+413 ALIIIAE
-420 GSPEEIKE
+420 GSPQDIKE
-428 QVWHFSHYIL
+428 KVWKFSHYIL

-453 LNHKIYRLAKETG
+453 LNHKIYRLAKETAHQ
-466 NKEEKEKYF
+466 EEREKYF
-475 QVENFQIN
+475 QIENFKIN

>member
-1 MLKLNGRRLKLYYSS
+1 MKF
-16 YISKDVA
+16 
-23 ILKLKFLHNIEN
+23 KFLHNIEN

-42 IYAISATI
+42 IYAISATL
-50 LSIAVI
+50 LSFLVI
-56 FIEYQYSDFL
+56 FIEYQYTDTL
-66 LSILPGYLFTS
+66 INILPPFFFTS

-128 LKVLGVFIAGFI
+128 LKVLGIFIAGFI
-140 YSILTLLFIDD
+140 YSILTLLFLDD

-157 ESIIFSSIIGVIIA
+157 ESIIFSALIGVIVA
-171 IVCLGYFVYFIHHA
+171 IICLGYFVYFIHHA

-195 ESLKKEVIEIVDS
+195 ESLKEEVIEIVDKT
-208 IETRNN
+208 EERNN
-214 SNDQIRN
+214 RNDQIRN
-221 DPPDNLKE
+221 EAPENLKE
-229 ITDRDAFA
+229 MLDRESCE
-237 VHPEQSGYIQVIYDL
+237 VHPTASGYIQTIYDL
-252 ELTKLADAHDI
+252 ELTKLADEYDI
-263 IIRAEKMIGDYVTE
+263 IVRAEKMIGDYVTE
-277 NTVVFKIWQLNPAS
+277 NTVVFKLWQLNKDAEVFS
-291 NLKEDELEEIR
+291 EEELEEIR
-302 NKIIGNLV
+302 EKIRSNLV

-399 YGNQDVSVAGSILD
+399 YGNQDVSVAGSIID

-420 GSPEEIKE
+420 GSPKDIKE
-428 QVWHFSHYIL
+428 QVWKFSHYIL

-466 NKEEKEKYF
+466 HKEHREKYF

>member
-1 MLKLNGRRLKLYYSS
+1 VKF
-16 YISKDVA
+16 
-23 ILKLKFLHNIEN
+23 KFLHNIEN

-42 IYAISATI
+42 IYAISAAI
-50 LSIAVI
+50 FSIAVI
-56 FIEYQYSDFL
+56 FIEHQYSSFL
-66 LSILPGYLFTS
+66 LAHIPAYFFTS

-128 LKVLGVFIAGFI
+128 LKVLGVFLAGFI
-140 YSILTLLFIDD
+140 YSILTLLFIDE
-151 SLQGSG
+151 SLKGAEEAS
-157 ESIIFSSIIGVIIA
+157 IFSAAIGVIIA
-171 IVCLGYFVYFIHHA
+171 VICLGYFVYFIHHA

-195 ESLKKEVIEIVDS
+195 ESLKNEVIEIVDK
-208 IETRNN
+208 IEARNN
-214 SNDQIRN
+214 SNEQIRN
-221 DPPDNLKE
+221 NAPDNLKE
-229 ITDRDAFA
+229 ITDRKSCE
-237 VHPEQSGYIQVIYDL
+237 VHPDKSGYIQIIYDL
-252 ELTKLADAHDI
+252 ELTKLADDNDVV
-263 IIRAEKMIGDYVTE
+263 IRAEKMIGDYVTE
-277 NTVVFKIWQLNPAS
+277 NTVVFKVWMLNPEA
-291 NLKEDELEEIR
+291 ELEKDIDQLKAEIR
-302 NKIIGNLV
+302 NNLV

-358 RIAVANL
+358 RIAVANI

-387 DLLYKTFYQLSH
+387 DLLYKTFYQLRH

-420 GSPEEIKE
+420 GSPKEIKE
-428 QVWHFSHYIL
+428 QVWSFSHYIL
-438 GGFDK
+438 DGFER
-443 NVLEQEDKKF
+443 NVLEKEDKKF
-453 LNHKIYRLAKETG
+453 LNHKIYRLAKETD
-466 NKEEKEKYF
+466 NKEFKESYFHVEKRT
-475 QVENFQIN
+475 IN

>member
-1 MLKLNGRRLKLYYSS
+1 MK
-16 YISKDVA
+16 I
-23 ILKLKFLHNIEN
+23 KFLHNIEN

-42 IYAISATI
+42 LYAAFATLISILVIY
-50 LSIAVI
+50 L
-56 FIEYQYSDFL
+56 EYQYSHVL
-66 LSILPGYLFTS
+66 VNILPSFFFTS

-114 SPRTMQDFLKNKVT
+114 SPRTMQDFLKNRVT

-151 SLQGSG
+151 RLLGSG
-157 ESIIFSSIIGVIIA
+157 ESTIFSAMIGVIIA

-190 VNLLI
+190 VNLLV
-195 ESLKKEVIEIVDS
+195 ESLKEDVIEIVDKL
-208 IETRNN
+208 EARNN
-214 SNDQIRN
+214 SNEQIRN
-221 DPPDNLKE
+221 QPPANLKE
-229 ITDRDAFA
+229 TLDRDFYKLY
-237 VHPEQSGYIQVIYDL
+237 PQKSGYIQIIYDL
-252 ELTKLADAHDI
+252 KLTQLANQYDI
-263 IIRAEKMIGDYVTE
+263 IIRAEKMIGDYITE
-277 NTVVFKIWQLNPAS
+277 NTVVFKFWQLEKKTDKFN
-291 NLKEDELEEIR
+291 KEELIKIKAEIR
-302 NKIIGNLV
+302 EHLV
-310 ISNERSKKNDIEFGL
+310 ISNERSKNDDIEFGL

-365 ENTYYYNDKDELCF
+365 ENTYYYNEKNELCF

-399 YGNQDVSVAGSILD
+399 YGKQDVSVAGSIID

-420 GSPEEIKE
+420 GSPQDIKE
-428 QVWHFSHYIL
+428 KVWKFSHYIL

-466 NKEEKEKYF
+466 HKKQREKYF
-475 QVENFQIN
+475 QVENFKIN